1 MKIPGIVIAASA
13 SGSGKTAVTMAMMKA
28 FQNAG
33 KKVRACKCGP
43 DYIDP
48 MFHRK
53 VLGIDSENLDLYFC
67 DRERLRERF
76 CHHAEGADLVVTEGV
91 MGYYDGISLISDQ
104 ASTYDVART
113 LGLPVILVVP
123 ARGMAS
129 TILAVL
135 KGMIEYR
142 DDSNIQGIILNRISP
157 MLYPKMKKMIEEG
170 LMEMGHPVQVA
181 GFVPEEEAFH
191 LDSRHLG
198 LMLPEEIGNLGD
210 QIDRAAEILAETL
223 DMELILKIAGEAGE
237 SLSGYSDKRNEKVD
251 KNCFFTVR
259 DKDQEWN
266 PDKIKRKENRQKK
279 IRIGVAHDR
288 AFCFYYKDNMELL
301 KELGCELVPFSPL
314 EDTGLPEGLDG
325 LLFGGGYP
333 ELCAKELAE
342 NESMRKSVHERIGK
356 GIPCIAECG
365 GFLYLTEELEGE
377 DGTSYPMAGVLSGK
391 GIKKGR
397 LTRFG
402 YIELTAQKDGAY
414 LKKGEKIRAHEFHYW
429 DSTENGEDT
438 LAVKPD
444 GVRKWQAVHMKEN
457 LFAGFPHLYFY
468 SNPKVAE
475 RFVAACRTYGS
486 K

>member
-1 MKIPGIVIAASA
+1 MQIPGIVIAASA

-28 FQNAG
+28 FKNAG

-48 MFHRK
+48 MFHRE

-67 DRERLRERF
+67 DRECLRERF

-91 MGYYDGISLISDQ
+91 MGYYDGISLTSDQ

-142 DDSNIQGIILNRISP
+142 EDSNIRGIILNRISP

-170 LMEMGHPVQVA
+170 LMEMGHPVQVV
-181 GFVPEEEAFH
+181 GYVPEDEAFH
-191 LDSRHLG
+191 LKSRHLG
-198 LMLPEEIGNLGD
+198 LMIPEEIENLGR
-210 QIDRAAEILAETL
+210 QIDRAAEILSETL
-223 DMELILKIAGEAGE
+223 DMDLILELAGE
-237 SLSGYSDKRNEKVD
+237 SGKVGGSREDAKREQAKRQN
-251 KNCFFTVR
+251 VR
-259 DKDQEWN
+259 V
-266 PDKIKRKENRQKK
+266 
-279 IRIGVAHDR
+279 GVARDR

-314 EDTGLPEGLDG
+314 KDTSLPERLDG

-342 NESMRKSVHERIGK
+342 NDSMRKAVHEQIEK

-377 DGTSYPMAGVLSGK
+377 DGKSYPMVGALSGK
-391 GIKKGR
+391 GFKKGR

-402 YIELTAQKDGAY
+402 YIELTAEKDGTY

-429 DSTENGEDT
+429 DATENGEDT

-475 RFVAACRTYGS
+475 RFVEACRTYRS